1 MYRTPIKLAPAA
13 ALLAALIPATAHAA
27 SLPRAAEAPR
37 SQQLSGSSVCGR
49 DGWPWGCIAQC
60 ESSGRW
66 HTNTGNGFYGGL
78 QFRHS
83 TWKEFGGLAYA
94 RRADLATRN
103 EQITVARKVLT
114 VQGWRAWPVCS
125 RKFHLKGRMHTV
137 RSGDTLSS
145 LAREY
150 RIRGGWRAFYDANR
164 KTVGAR
170 PDHLTVGSLLTI
182 PKRNTRVDASWLPD
196 RDPTLPP
203 VAKPPV
209 TLKPSPAQTPPPVQT
224 PPGRQP
230 SPAAVPSPPA
240 SSTAPTPAPTAAAP
254 SAQRPSVRPSPTAV
268 QPAAGAPF
276 VPVTGHA
283 SGAVPL
289 SGKPSLP
296 DLPTLSG
303 RPLTLPPLPGTR
315 FPVTAPAGPRV
326 R

>member
-1 MYRTPIKLAPAA
+1 MYRTPIKLVPAA

-27 SLPRAAEAPR
+27 SPPRAAEAPR
-37 SQQLSGSSVCGR
+37 SAPDLSGSSVCGR

-137 RSGDTLSS
+137 RTGDTLSS

-150 RIRGGWRAFYDANR
+150 RIRGGWRAFYDVNR
-164 KTVGAR
+164 KAVGAR
-170 PDHLTVGSLLTI
+170 PDHLTVGSLLAI
-182 PKRNTRVDASWLPD
+182 PKRNTRVDAAWLPD
-196 RDPTLPP
+196 RDPTLP
-203 VAKPPV
+203 VARPPV
-209 TLKPSPAQTPPPVQT
+209 TLKPSPAQSPPPVQT
-224 PPGRQP
+224 PPGQQP
-230 SPAAVPSPPA
+230 SPSAVPSPSAPA
-240 SSTAPTPAPTAAAP
+240 AAPTPAPSAAQP
-254 SAQRPSVRPSPTAV
+254 SAQPSVRPSPAAV

-303 RPLTLPPLPGTR
+303 HPLTLPPLPGTR
-315 FPVTAPAGPRV
+315 FPVTAPARPRV